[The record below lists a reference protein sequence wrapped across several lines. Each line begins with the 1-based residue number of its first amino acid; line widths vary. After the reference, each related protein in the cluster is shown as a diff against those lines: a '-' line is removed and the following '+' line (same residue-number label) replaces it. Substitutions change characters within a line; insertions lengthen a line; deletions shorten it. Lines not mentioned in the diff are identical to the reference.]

1 MAEAAKP
8 RWLPLESNPEVM
20 NKFVKGMGLSGDY
33 EFTDIYGMDPELLAM
48 VPQPVAGV
56 LLLFPIA
63 DNYSEFNAQQCE
75 EARAKGQ
82 TVGNNVYFM
91 KQTISNACGTIGLLH
106 CLGNNQGV
114 VKFGTVSPRHKT
126 RRTLTP
132 LLAG

>member
-20 NKFVKGMGLSGDY
+20 NKFVKNMGLSGDY
-33 EFTDIYGMDPELLAM
+33 EFTDIFGMDPELLAM

-75 EARAKGQ
+75 EAREKGQ
-82 TVGNNVYFM
+82 VVSNNVYFM

-114 VKFGTVSPRHKT
+114 VKFGEKT
-126 RRTLTP
+126 CPCLLNLP
-132 LLAG
+132 LH